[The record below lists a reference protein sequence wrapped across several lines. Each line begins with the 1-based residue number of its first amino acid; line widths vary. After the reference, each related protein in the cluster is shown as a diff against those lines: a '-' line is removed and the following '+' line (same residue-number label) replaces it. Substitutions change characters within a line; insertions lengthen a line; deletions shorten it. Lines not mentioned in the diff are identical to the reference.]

1 MYIFFYTNVWA
12 SRINSYQCYFVM
24 ADFHSCFTLVTLV
37 DSKVIFIS
45 ISNFTFTARESNL
58 EQMISV

>member
-1 MYIFFYTNVWA
+1 MSVLVELTLN
-12 SRINSYQCYFVM
+12 QCYFVM
-24 ADFHSCFTLVTLV
+24 ADFHSCFTLVILV